1 MPLRSRYPC
10 SQKARVPGLLAAQGH
25 EQANGYGS
33 TVDLPGAGTPYT
45 SADNPASASPDC
57 GHTYTSSNAG

>member
-25 EQANGYGS
+25 EQANGSEAELGHHRAEFAG
-33 TVDLPGAGTPYT
+33 DELLFFGEGGAEG
-45 SADNPASASPDC
+45 
-57 GHTYTSSNAG
+57 